1 MKYKVYSAP
10 ILIFGEY
17 THSHLKCNNTLVPCT
32 LYTCTHRLA
41 QGCAVV
47 PTVIFVC
54 GVWGL
59 STRSLCTGGDE
70 SNLIIRLE
78 FIPNLAEQIYQT
90 TNLKI
95 NGTCL
100 FLLQIW

>member
-41 QGCAVV
+41 QGRAVL
-47 PTVIFVC
+47 PKVIFVC
-54 GVWGL
+54 EVCQL
-59 STRSLCTGGDE
+59 STKSLYTGGDE
-70 SNLIIRLE
+70 SNFSVRLQ
-78 FIPNLAEQIYQT
+78 FIPNLAKQIYQT
-90 TNLKI
+90 
-95 NGTCL
+95 
-100 FLLQIW
+100 